1 MTAQVLRCRLVQ
13 SLLASVGLAGP
24 VPPPPGTPAPLP
36 SSSACGISSK
46 AVFFRKPTAAV
57 PTWRRLQGTGR
68 SFGLRA
74 ELPVSKPRC
83 QVGWPLPYLPC
94 RFLVGTRRLR
104 AVLGEQALASA
115 CSGRAGRLP
124 HLLLFLRLPEGRAR
138 PGRVQPCSPQHACL
152 IEEWDGEDPTLT
164 VHRRQLHTH
173 AVEGEPGALVGAG
186 GPVQPLLSS
195 KLRPPV
201 QGACL
206 VVCLSLRGMAGRW
219 AALVS
224 GGSRG
229 GPVLSCPEVSCLR
242 GQAYEVGGCHVH
254 ILGVK
259 SSDSGRWL
267 RCRGW

>member
-1 MTAQVLRCRLVQ
+1 MPPCPKPSGICGPGWLCASSAWDACSSPLFVCLWDQLQSRVLPETYGRCSHMAETAGHWAQFRTPCRAACVQ
-13 SLLASVGLAGP
+13 APLSGRLAPALLA
-24 VPPPPGTPAPLP
+24 LP
-36 SSSACGISSK
+36 FPCGY
-46 AVFFRKPTAAV
+46 T
-57 PTWRRLQGTGR
+57 
-68 SFGLRA
+68 
-74 ELPVSKPRC
+74 
-83 QVGWPLPYLPC
+83 
-94 RFLVGTRRLR
+94 RLR